1 MHHYNLLPLFL
12 LSIHSLTAMMMN
24 PYGMQQ
30 PTGLG
35 GALSMSM
42 QQHNTKEA
50 FKEQRKGAQD
60 IDSAVD
66 KFKRWLIQ
74 ENILT
79 GYKDL
84 MERYQA
90 NVKRE
95 NNYVAYMKASAANGM
110 IKAPAGYRLPENRG
124 ILPPLGEVMKKY
136 NEVTEI
142 LDIHKSVAAAV
153 TNKFSEVRHISELT
167 DMINDY
173 RGKYLDNIRV
183 GQAPPE
189 IVKQVAA
196 SDALVTNLE
205 TQVSQ
210 VRDGFSNYLTDIG
223 GITQDALSDDKND
236 LKDMA
241 DAVEEIL
248 AKETSGKQFD
258 DNTTL
263 GDTLSSFIAAR
274 YNNLIDDQHNP
285 FTMPLK
291 TTSDKVIGIPAKEL
305 QEAMANYREELL
317 TAAKKIRDRAV
328 PKTAVI
334 GKPDVY
340 FDPTMIPPDIATM
353 ETTNKPHRYAFPGYL
368 GYWLQHIINHL
379 HEIKLLG
386 ADIIDARVKLLDFSD
401 KLFNE
406 CLMPVTMYYPDLAHE
421 PIMKDVTVNTI
432 NLDSIQNILQ
442 ANPNNLPQLLDLA
455 TKTYKAAVTANQK
468 TIDRIKDKAPEVLTF
483 TSDKYPNGV
492 TELAKL
498 RRTMLLIAML
508 AAYAQQQEFA
518 PDTYT
523 SDLFGDIQDPNT
535 LFPQP
540 TDVHAT
546 SAPKPIEPA
555 VSAATTPDSGS
566 TATSSKTSSDTT
578 TG

>member
-1 MHHYNLLPLFL
+1 MHLYNLLSFFL

-42 QQHNTKEA
+42 QMNSTKEA
-50 FKEQRKGAQD
+50 FKEQQKGAQS
-60 IDSAVD
+60 IDSTID

-84 MERYQA
+84 VQRYEA
-90 NVKRE
+90 NLKRE
-95 NNYVAYMKASAANGM
+95 TNYAEYMNAPTAPGM
-110 IKAPAGYRLPENRG
+110 IKAPAGYRLPENRT

-136 NEVTEI
+136 NELTEI
-142 LDIHKSVAAAV
+142 LDIHQSAATAI
-153 TNKFSEVRHISELT
+153 TKKFSEVRRISELT

-173 RGKYLDNIRV
+173 RGKYLNNMRV
-183 GQAPPE
+183 GAASPE

-210 VRDGFSNYLTDIG
+210 VREGFTNYLTDIG

-248 AKETSGKQFD
+248 AKEVSGKKFD
-258 DNTTL
+258 DNATL
-263 GDTLSSFIAAR
+263 GDTLRSFIAAR
-274 YNNLIDDQHNP
+274 YNNPIDDAHNP
-285 FTMPLK
+285 FLTPLK
-291 TTSDKVIGIPAKEL
+291 TTADKILGIPAKEL

-317 TAAKKIRDRAV
+317 TAAQKIRDRAV

-340 FDPTMIPPDIATM
+340 FDPTMIPPDITTM

-368 GYWLQHIINHL
+368 GYWLQQIIDHL
-379 HEIKLLG
+379 HEIRLLG
-386 ADIIDARVKLLDFSD
+386 ADVIDARVKFLDFND
-401 KLFNE
+401 KLTNE
-406 CLMPVTMYYPDLAHE
+406 CLMPATIYYPDLATE

-442 ANPNNLPQLLDLA
+442 ANPNNLAQLIDLT
-455 TKTYKAAVTANQK
+455 TKTYKGVTDAHQK
-468 TIDRIKDKAPEVLTF
+468 IIDRIKDKTPDILSF
-483 TSDKYPNGV
+483 TSDAHPNGV
-492 TELAKL
+492 PELAKL
-498 RRTMLLIAML
+498 RRTMLIIAML
-508 AAYAQQQEFA
+508 AAYAQQKEFS
-518 PDTYT
+518 PETYT

-540 TDVHAT
+540 TGNTTEA
-546 SAPKPIEPA
+546 SEPA
-555 VSAATTPDSGS
+555 KPV
-566 TATSSKTSSDTT
+566 TSQVA
-578 TG
+578 